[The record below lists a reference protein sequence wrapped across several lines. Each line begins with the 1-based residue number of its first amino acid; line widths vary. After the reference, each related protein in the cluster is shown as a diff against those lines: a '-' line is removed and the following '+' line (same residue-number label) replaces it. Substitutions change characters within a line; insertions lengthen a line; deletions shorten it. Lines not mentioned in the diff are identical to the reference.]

1 MAYGR
6 IYRLTINCAT
16 GDTFTITDADIDF
29 RCVRD
34 RQPEPNE
41 ATLTIWGMTAG
52 SQNMIAQPGGV
63 VTVAA
68 GYEDEGLFTLF
79 QGEISSA
86 VTVRPNELYGCEI
99 RLHESLI
106 PYRASVSSRSFKAGV
121 TLPSAVSSI
130 AGDMGIGCQFSDG
143 ARALTLQRPVSGAMQ
158 SRDML
163 DSVCRPA
170 GAHWSIQYQTLFI
183 TAGDAIVTGAADIRP
198 ETGLLGTPKL
208 KISTPKK
215 HKGKSKTHSNKKSK
229 KAKTLYQFPPPGAQ
243 VDYTSGARRQI
254 GVIEGVTF
262 TSLLRGGI
270 DVGSEVSL
278 SSPSLGQGWW
288 VTIGKIEHNLSTR
301 SKKTWTTDF
310 EGAIR

>member
-6 IYRLTINCAT
+6 IYELTIYCAT
-16 GDTFTITDADIDF
+16 GDTFTITEADIDF

-34 RQPEPNE
+34 KQPEPNE
-41 ATLTIWGMTAG
+41 ATLTIWGMTADT
-52 SQNMIAQPGGV
+52 QNTIAQPGGV

-68 GYEDEGLFTLF
+68 GYEDEGIFTLF

-86 VTVRPNELYGCEI
+86 VTVRPDELYGCEI
-99 RLHESLI
+99 TLHESLI
-106 PYRASVSSRSFKAGV
+106 PYRASVSSRKFKAGDS
-121 TLPSAVSSI
+121 LPSAVSAI
-130 AGDMGIGCQFSDG
+130 AVDMGIACQFSAG
-143 ARALTLQRPVSGAMQ
+143 ARALTIQRPVSGAMQ
-158 SRDML
+158 SRDLL

-170 GAHWSIQYQTLFI
+170 GANWSIQYQTLYVS
-183 TAGDAIVTGAADIRP
+183 AGDAIVTGAADIRP

-215 HKGKSKTHSNKKSK
+215 RKKKENKGKKG
-229 KAKTLYQFPPPGAQ
+229 KTLYQFPPPGAQ

-254 GVIEGVTF
+254 GVIEGVSF

-278 SSPSLGQGWW
+278 SSPSLGKGWW
-288 VTIGKIEHNLSTR
+288 VTVGKISHTLSTR
-301 SKKTWTTDF
+301 SDKPWTTDF